1 LSAWIHASH
10 EKFSCE
16 DAAISIDHYKHQADH
31 CDSNYKRI
39 EGSMKFALLLMSA
52 CALAAAPTI
61 ATASPNAAESPI
73 LQKIKRGEPIVLGHR
88 TNSPP
93 LSYASESGAEGYSVD
108 ICRAAVARLARQ
120 VQRREIAITYKPVT
134 LENRLAKIAG
144 GEIDIECGLTTN
156 TTSRARTVNFS
167 PTILVTGTKF
177 VVPANSSVQQPNEL
191 SGRVVSAGKGSTNA
205 KSARRFAQERNIA
218 LQFRETIDTKAA
230 FVEMMNGKADAAA
243 LNEISAR
250 GWSREDAKHSV
261 RFLDRY
267 LSTEPVAIALPKH
280 DAAFTSAFNAAV
292 SEVLI
297 SGEGEKIYERWLG
310 RFGLGL
316 PINQYTREAH
326 RMPIAFSMPDELL

>member
-1 LSAWIHASH
+1 
-10 EKFSCE
+10 
-16 DAAISIDHYKHQADH
+16 
-31 CDSNYKRI
+31 
-39 EGSMKFALLLMSA
+39 MKIAFLFASA
-52 CALAAAPTI
+52 CVLVSVSAFAQTSAGD
-61 ATASPNAAESPI
+61 SPI
-73 LQKIKRGEPIVLGHR
+73 LQRLKRGEPIVLGHR
-88 TNSPP
+88 ANSPP
-93 LSYASESGAEGYSVD
+93 LSYSGENGAEGYSVD
-108 ICRAAVARLARQ
+108 MCRAAVARLARQ
-120 VQRREIAITYKPVT
+120 LQRRDIAIIYKPVT
-134 LENRLAKIAG
+134 LENRLTKVSG
-144 GEIDIECGLTTN
+144 GEVDMECGLTTN
-156 TTSRARTVNFS
+156 TTSRAKTVNFS

-177 VVPANSSVQQPNEL
+177 VVPATSSVQQPLEL
-191 SGRVVSAGKGSTNA
+191 SGRIVTAGKGSTNV

-218 LQFRETIDTKAA
+218 LQFRETNDTKAA
-230 FVEMMNGKADAAA
+230 FVEMVNGKADAAA

-250 GWSREDAKHSV
+250 GWSREDTKNAV

-280 DAAFTSAFNAAV
+280 DVAFTNAFSAAV

>member
-1 LSAWIHASH
+1 
-10 EKFSCE
+10 
-16 DAAISIDHYKHQADH
+16 
-31 CDSNYKRI
+31 
-39 EGSMKFALLLMSA
+39 MKFVCISVSFTALTLVSSIVSTV
-52 CALAAAPTI
+52 ALAQ
-61 ATASPNAAESPI
+61 PNTNDSPI
-73 LQKIKRGEPIVLGHR
+73 LQRLKRGEPIVLGHR

-93 LSYASESGAEGYSVD
+93 LSYTGESGAEGYSVD

-120 VQRREIAITYKPVT
+120 LQRREIPIVYKPVT
-134 LENRLAKIAG
+134 LENRLAKVSS
-144 GEIDIECGLTTN
+144 GEIDMECGLTTN

-177 VVPANSSVQQPNEL
+177 VVPSNSSIQHAAEL
-191 SGRVVSAGKGSTNA
+191 SGRSVSAGKGSTNA

-218 LQFRETIDTKAA
+218 ISFRETSDTKAA
-230 FVEMMNGKADAAA
+230 FVEMVNGKSDAAA

-250 GWSREDAKHSV
+250 GWSREETKQAV

-280 DAAFTSAFNAAV
+280 DAAFTSAFSAAI
-292 SEVLI
+292 SDVLI
-297 SGEGEKIYERWLG
+297 AGDGEKIYERWLG

-316 PINQYTREAH
+316 PLNQYTRESY

>member
-1 LSAWIHASH
+1 
-10 EKFSCE
+10 
-16 DAAISIDHYKHQADH
+16 
-31 CDSNYKRI
+31 
-39 EGSMKFALLLMSA
+39 MKFAFLFASA
-52 CALAAAPTI
+52 CVLASTSTFAQTGAVD
-61 ATASPNAAESPI
+61 SPI
-73 LQKIKRGEPIVLGHR
+73 LQRLKRGEPIVVGHR

-93 LSYASESGAEGYSVD
+93 LSYSGESGPEGYSVD

-120 VQRREIAITYKPVT
+120 LQRRDIAIVYKPVT
-134 LENRLAKIAG
+134 LENRLTKVSG
-144 GEIDIECGLTTN
+144 GEVDMECGLTTN
-156 TTSRARTVNFS
+156 TTSRAKTVNFS

-177 VVPANSSVQQPNEL
+177 VVPATSSVQQPLEL
-191 SGRVVSAGKGSTNA
+191 SGRTVSAGKGSTNV

-218 LQFRETIDTKAA
+218 LQFRETNDTKAA
-230 FVEMMNGKADAAA
+230 FVEMVNGKADAAA

-250 GWSREDAKHSV
+250 GWSREDTKNSV

-280 DAAFTSAFNAAV
+280 DAAFTSAFSAAV
-292 SEVLI
+292 SDVLI

>member
-1 LSAWIHASH
+1 
-10 EKFSCE
+10 
-16 DAAISIDHYKHQADH
+16 
-31 CDSNYKRI
+31 
-39 EGSMKFALLLMSA
+39 
-52 CALAAAPTI
+52 
-61 ATASPNAAESPI
+61 
-73 LQKIKRGEPIVLGHR
+73 VLGHR

-93 LSYASESGAEGYSVD
+93 LSYSGESGPEGYSVD

-120 VQRREIAITYKPVT
+120 LQRRDIAIVYKPVT
-134 LENRLAKIAG
+134 LENRLTKVSG
-144 GEIDIECGLTTN
+144 GEVDMECGLTTN
-156 TTSRARTVNFS
+156 TTSRAKTVNFS

-177 VVPANSSVQQPNEL
+177 VVPATSSVQQPLEL
-191 SGRVVSAGKGSTNA
+191 SGRTVSAGKGSTNV

-218 LQFRETIDTKAA
+218 LQFRETNDTKAA
-230 FVEMMNGKADAAA
+230 FVEMVNGKADAAA

-250 GWSREDAKHSV
+250 GWSREDTKHSV

-267 LSTEPVAIALPKH
+267 LSTEPVAVALPKH
-280 DAAFTSAFNAAV
+280 DVVFTNAFSAAISD
-292 SEVLI
+292 VLI

>member
-1 LSAWIHASH
+1 
-10 EKFSCE
+10 
-16 DAAISIDHYKHQADH
+16 
-31 CDSNYKRI
+31 
-39 EGSMKFALLLMSA
+39 MKLTLFFAGA
-52 CALAAAPTI
+52 VALAATPVGAQTS
-61 ATASPNAAESPI
+61 ASESQI
-73 LQKIKRGEPIVLGHR
+73 LQRLKRGEPIVVGHR

-93 LSYASESGAEGYSVD
+93 LSATGENGPEGYSVD

-120 VQRREIAITYKPVT
+120 LQRREIEIVYKPVT
-134 LENRLAKIAG
+134 LEDRLTKVSG
-144 GEIDIECGLTTN
+144 GEIDMECGLTTN
-156 TTSRARTVNFS
+156 TTSRARSVNFS
-167 PTILVTGTKF
+167 PTILVTGTRF
-177 VVPANSSVQQPNEL
+177 VVPASSSVQQAREL
-191 SGRVVSAGKGSTNA
+191 SGRTVSAGKGSTNV

-218 LQFRETIDTKAA
+218 LQFRETTDTKAA
-230 FVEMMNGKADAAA
+230 FVEMVNGKADAAA

-250 GWSREDAKHSV
+250 GWSREDTKYSV

-267 LSTEPVAIALPKH
+267 LSTEPVAIALPKS
-280 DAAFTSAFNAAV
+280 DVAFTNAFSAAV